1 VPQDDVCAFQKQ
13 HREPWQLVP
22 WLEGTVAGDS
32 LTGQTGTAN
41 NAPKVVSARAK

>member
-22 WLEGTVAGDS
+22 
-32 LTGQTGTAN
+32 TGQTGTAN